1 MPSAISEDASLVLIG
16 MRCAG
21 KSSLASI
28 AAKALRWKVIDEKL
42 QFHKATGFSVGGYIE
57 KYGIKAYCA
66 REVSI
71 LQTILEENPHKRIIV
86 CSSSCIETPAG
97 RELLHR
103 HLGVMLIVH
112 VMRDSDSLQSF
123 LQTKW
128 QGDVAKIILS
138 QEPVYFACSNL
149 TFFNTDDTRVALN
162 ERAASTDSIFSAVI
176 SPSHRPSSRSL
187 SLKRVESEF
196 LRFLDGVY
204 GSASSPWNGHVA
216 SDPEVLTYALQLP
229 FEDFKHT
236 GFDLESFTCTAD
248 LLQVCT
254 ETLLRGYGAKKRPG
268 LTWWEY
274 ILDQLAFLRRHTNQP
289 IIYHATASPSDAMAP
304 GVDSLPPSS
313 PPEVDYFKL
322 VYLGLRT
329 GVEFITLDLT
339 QDETR
344 LRAVTEQKRHC
355 VIIGWLHDPNPV
367 DSGGWKGS
375 SRLFWYDKAVSIG
388 CDMVHMTQ
396 PATTPL
402 DNELAQWFTQSVSRK
417 GGPLP
422 VSSYNTGRMGRHS
435 QCFNKLLT
443 LVRHPDVAEEDPSDT
458 ITISQ
463 AQFALFSSF
472 VCEPLNFAVMGATV
486 QYSLAPI
493 VHTSAYRAYGMPHQ
507 YSIKATD
514 TLGLLKSLMKDD
526 RLGGLG
532 LSSPFKMSIVSQL
545 NCMSAEAQIIGAVNT
560 IMPIRQGDGS
570 TASFESCIASQR
582 SRGGKVMG
590 LYGEN
595 TDWKG
600 IRSCAVRY
608 LSPAN
613 AITSLSTALIIG
625 AGGMARAAVYAM
637 IRAGMKNICIYNR
650 TYQHA
655 FDLVNHFETLCNN
668 GTPEYRDDM
677 ERSPPAKDVTISILM
692 TLNDPWPSSLR
703 PPTIVVN
710 CSPIPGDSITITPP
724 TYHGAVGPGPAVSI
738 PDAWLTSPTGGV
750 YMELAYNSITS
761 SSELLRICADDTNGW
776 IGVAGLEIFI
786 EVASAQFEFWTG
798 RRAPKHVMM
807 QDLRLHLRR
816 MQEDVIK

>member
-1 MPSAISEDASLVLIG
+1 MPPAFSEDASLVLIG

-42 QFHKATGFSVGGYIE
+42 QFHKATGFSVRGYIE

-71 LQTILEENPHKRIIV
+71 LQSILEENPHKRIIV
-86 CSSSCIETPAG
+86 CSSSCVETPAG

-103 HLGVMLIVH
+103 HLGAMPIVH

-138 QEPVYFACSNL
+138 QEPVYLACSNL
-149 TFFNTDDTRVALN
+149 TFFNTDDTTAGLDV
-162 ERAASTDSIFSAVI
+162 RAASPDSIFSAVI

-187 SLKRVESEF
+187 SLKRVESDF
-196 LRFLDGVY
+196 LRFLDSVY
-204 GSASSPWNGHVA
+204 GSASPPRNGHVA
-216 SDPEVLTYALQLP
+216 SDPDVFNYALQLP
-229 FEDFKHT
+229 FEDFKRT

-248 LLQVCT
+248 LLHVCT
-254 ETLLRGYGAKKRPG
+254 ETLLQGYGAKKKAG

-289 IIYHATASPSDAMAP
+289 IVYHARASPSDAMVSED
-304 GVDSLPPSS
+304 GSLPP
-313 PPEVDYFKL
+313 PPEPDYFEL

-339 QDETR
+339 QEETR

-355 VIIGWLHDPNPV
+355 VIIGWLHDPNPAH
-367 DSGGWKGS
+367 SGGWMGN
-375 SRLFWYDKAVSIG
+375 SRLSWYERAVSIG

-402 DNELAQWFTQSVSRK
+402 DNELAQWFAQSINRR

-422 VSSYNTGRMGRHS
+422 VSAYNTGRMGRPS

-443 LVRHPDVAEEDPSDT
+443 LVRRPDVAEEGPSDT
-458 ITISQ
+458 VTIPQ
-463 AQFALFSSF
+463 AQSALFSSF

-493 VHTSAYRAYGMPHQ
+493 LHTSAYRAYGMPHQ
-507 YSIKATD
+507 YSIKPTD
-514 TLGLLKSLMKDD
+514 TLDLLKSLVKDD

-532 LSSPFKMSIVSQL
+532 LSSPFKMSIISQL

-560 IMPIRQGDGS
+560 IMPIRQGDGA
-570 TASFESCIASQR
+570 TTSFESSIASQR
-582 SRGGKVMG
+582 SRGGKVTG

-613 AITSLSTALIIG
+613 AITSLSTALVIG

-637 IRAGMKNICIYNR
+637 VRAGMKNICIYNR

-655 FDLVNHFETLCNN
+655 IDLVNHFETLCSN
-668 GTPEYRDDM
+668 GPPEDQDDV
-677 ERSPPAKDVTISILM
+677 ERSPPAKDITISILM

-710 CSPIPGDSITITPP
+710 CSPIPGDSITVAPP
-724 TYHGAVGPGPAVSI
+724 THHGAVGPEPAVSI

-761 SSELLRICADDTNGW
+761 SPELLRICAEDTNGW

-807 QDLRLHLRR
+807 QDLRRHLRR
-816 MQEDVIK
+816 MQEDVTK